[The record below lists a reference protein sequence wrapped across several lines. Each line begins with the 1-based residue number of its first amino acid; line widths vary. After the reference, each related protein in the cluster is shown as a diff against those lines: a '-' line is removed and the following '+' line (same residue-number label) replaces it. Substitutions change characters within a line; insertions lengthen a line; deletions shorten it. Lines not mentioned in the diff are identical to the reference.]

1 MIDLDD
7 FLKDQISTLAR
18 RWETDAPPITL
29 DETIAMAGRRGLA
42 ALIDP
47 DDVDLYGPD
56 ESLVDVSPIA
66 GRPDRRWKPLV
77 MIGAAAA
84 LVIVGLVALAQHDGK
99 DQEPFRPGV
108 DTIAPQPSAQVP
120 ATSVTSTS
128 ATTPATTSDT
138 SATSPTTPPTTPPST
153 PPAVVV
159 DPTTQQ
165 LSTIQSSVS
174 ASLAT
179 FTTFHATATSQ
190 SATSQGSGELV
201 DGPVTINDVT
211 MAADGSVWATG
222 SPITWQS
229 YDATTGIA
237 RTGNSGANAYMQL
250 NMNPVPLGLVMG
262 LAPLPRFD
270 EFGTNVVVD
279 EAEQDGRPVWE
290 INSIHDSPRPD
301 GVQEHR
307 DETFDIDK
315 ATGLVIGYTKTS
327 TASGT
332 TTVQSATLSNLVLN
346 VDFPPPEFPGTF
358 PPGADV
364 PGSDAQNPIQLL
376 SVDEA
381 ATRFGAGFVVV
392 PALPQTARITLE
404 SNLVPTVG
412 PGGTMIVGPPR
423 LTATM
428 DFPTGFA
435 PTSLT
440 ISKDAIAGDSTS
452 GGNAG
457 SVCRTVDGKTCL
469 GADGASVVTAG
480 ALKGVPS
487 ELRLGVLT
495 VHDGPITVVI
505 RASSDQA
512 ALALANSLVT
522 VG

>member
-7 FLKDQISTLAR
+7 FEDQLSTLAR
-18 RWETDAPPITL
+18 RWEADAPPITV
-29 DETIAMAGRRGLA
+29 DEVIAIVGRRGLA

-47 DDVDLYGPD
+47 DDADLHGPD
-56 ESLVDVSPIA
+56 ESLVAVSPIA
-66 GRPDRRWKPLV
+66 VTPNRRWKPLV

-84 LVIVGLVALAQHDGK
+84 LVLVGLVVLAQRDGNN
-99 DQEPFRPGV
+99 QEPFRPGI
-108 DTIAPQPSAQVP
+108 DTIAAPQPTATVP
-120 ATSVTSTS
+120 ATS
-128 ATTPATTSDT
+128 TPATSTPATISG
-138 SATSPTTPPTTPPST
+138 TSPAPPTTPPS
-153 PPAVVV
+153 AEVA
-159 DPTTQQ
+159 DPTTQE

-179 FTTFHATATSQ
+179 FDTFRATATMQ
-190 SATSQGSGELV
+190 SATSQGSGGELV
-201 DGPVTINDVT
+201 DGPVTINEVT

-237 RTGNSGANAYMQL
+237 RTANPSANAYMQL
-250 NMNPVPLGLVMG
+250 NLNPVPLGLVMG

-270 EFGTNVVVD
+270 EFGTDVVVD
-279 EAEQDGRPVWE
+279 ETDQDGRPVWE
-290 INSIHDSPRPD
+290 INSIHDSAGAD
-301 GVQEHR
+301 GIRQHR
-307 DETFDIDK
+307 DETFEIDK

-332 TTVQSATLSNLVLN
+332 TTVQTATLSNLVLN
-346 VDFPPPEFPGTF
+346 VDFPPPDFPGTF
-358 PPGADV
+358 PPDADV
-364 PGSDAQNPIQLL
+364 PASGGQNPIQLL
-376 SVDEA
+376 NVDEA
-381 ATRFGAGFVVV
+381 ATRFGAGFVVA
-392 PALPQTARITLE
+392 PALPRTARITFQ
-404 SNLVPTVG
+404 SNLVPTAG
-412 PGGTMIVGPPR
+412 PGGTVIVGPPR
-423 LTATM
+423 LTVTM

-440 ISKDAIAGDSTS
+440 ISKDAAVGDSTS
-452 GGNAG
+452 SGDAG

-469 GADGASVVTAG
+469 GADGASVVIAG

-495 VHDGPITVVI
+495 IHNGLITVVI
-505 RASSDQA
+505 RASSDQD